1 MMTQTHQPSS
11 ERLAL
16 TTMQAPLWIEQL
28 YLPDKPI
35 ANTGILVTFTGPL
48 DASTF
53 VEAVRRVVSETD
65 TLRIRLNMEGD
76 SVYQEIIEFPDY
88 LVPQIDF
95 SSSADPVAAADEW
108 IEKHLWQTIVWDS
121 FPLFQFALIKL
132 SADRHLWLLKFNHL
146 LIDGTGRLALVKR
159 TSEIYEALQNGRQPT
174 APGGATL
181 AQILDAGQ
189 NYLVSDSRA
198 KDLAYF
204 RQKFEHAPDSFISA
218 DFRQSAKV
226 ATGRSARVLR
236 ELSTQEFDRLKS
248 VAQTAGCSIS
258 RLLLALAFISL
269 HRLYRLDDVVVGF
282 ALHNRTTPAFKET
295 IGLFTQNLPVRL
307 SLSAE
312 MPFSTLIDQLN
323 AVIDEARPHSR
334 FPLTELS
341 DQLNST
347 RRGRGLYDVLFNF
360 NPPAPRYGFGSA
372 TMDTVTLSHG
382 FFLPLN
388 ITCSNPNP
396 QSPIRLTVDYDAGL
410 VDEEDASRLIRCLH
424 VLCITIGS
432 DDLDKP
438 IDRLQ
443 IVDEQERA
451 CLLDELNRTTV
462 DVPHAMSLSD
472 LFRMQVDRMPNAIAV
487 VCGNEQISFI
497 DLYNRAQAVAA
508 ELSDIGVT
516 TGSVVGV
523 ALSRGIGLIVAL
535 VAIHEVGAAYL
546 PLDPAYPADRLTYLV
561 DDSKA
566 SLVLVD
572 GLTATILPPLKTKI
586 LQFEALAAQPKQR
599 QAGTQQAKSDD
610 LAYILYTSG
619 STGHPKG
626 VGVEHRNVVNL
637 IFCLRTLV
645 QDEDLRGVLFS
656 TSLNFDISVYE
667 IFLPLVFGGR
677 MIIVDNLL
685 SLPMTEARDEV
696 RLINT
701 GPSLMAALLR
711 LDWTPSKIRTI
722 NLAGEP
728 LPRRL
733 ADELFK
739 ARPELALFNLYGPT
753 ETTVYSTC
761 SRVSNSDRRP
771 PAIGKPLWNTQV
783 YVLGPQAG
791 LLPKGATGELYI
803 GGAGVSRGYLDRPAL
818 TRERFI
824 DNPYGEGSLYRTG
837 DLVRWRTDNELE
849 YVRRDDV
856 QIKIHG
862 QRVELGEIE
871 KQIEA
876 LPGIAS
882 AVILA
887 LPNDR
892 GGQVLHA
899 YAISKEGRPYDYPQL
914 ISALGRGLPHH
925 MLPSSL
931 TWMERFPMLPN
942 GKLNRR
948 ALPVPQAIA
957 GSTSFEPPTT
967 ETEKTLAAIWKDVLE
982 LDRVGVR
989 DNFYDL
995 GGSSLQGFMIFARI
1009 AERLRISLPAATMLQ
1024 APTIFL
1030 QGQLLSQSSGNK
1042 PDDDDIVVQFRAG
1055 ASQQPLFFVH
1065 DGWGGIMFVR
1075 ELASLLE
1082 TDCTVYGIRPPALD
1096 GKYAIPQTIEAV
1108 AAEYLEAIR
1117 QKQPHGPYMLAGY
1130 SFGGFVAFEM
1140 ARQLMAS
1147 GESVRFLGIIDASK
1161 PSDPAFVR
1169 GLQSVGRHTLYVL
1182 LQKGTH
1188 AGLHYVRSIGEMIT
1202 AWKNAARLSR
1212 GLPLA
1217 PSAVH
1222 GHYRFIFGRAVKRY
1236 RTQPYPGKV
1245 IVFAGSKK
1253 EQLHDARW
1261 RQVAGDVEVREIGGS
1276 HTEIVSV
1283 NYRRILARNIDETL
1297 GSS

>member
-1 MMTQTHQPSS
+1 MLTQTQQLSS

-16 TTMQAPLWIEQL
+16 TTMQMPLWIEQL

-35 ANTGILVTFTGPL
+35 ANTGILVTLTGQL
-48 DASTF
+48 DATTF
-53 VEAVRRVVSETD
+53 AEAVRIVVSETD
-65 TLRIRLNMEGD
+65 TLRIRLKMEGD
-76 SVYQEIIEFPDY
+76 SVYQEIVELPDY
-88 LVPQIDF
+88 LVQQIDF
-95 SSSADPVAAADEW
+95 SSVADPRAAADEW
-108 IEKHLWQTIVWDS
+108 IEKHLWQTIAWHS
-121 FPLFQFALIKL
+121 FPLFQFTLFKL
-132 SADRHLWLLKFNHL
+132 SSTRHLWLLKFNHL
-146 LIDGTGRLALVKR
+146 LIDGTGRLLLVKR
-159 TSEIYEALQNGRQPT
+159 VSEVYEAMQEGRQPN

-181 AQILDAGQ
+181 GQILDVGQ
-189 NYLVSDSRA
+189 KYLVSDARA
-198 KDLAYF
+198 NDLAYF
-204 RQKFEHAPDSFISA
+204 QQRFEHAPVSFITA
-218 DFRQSAKV
+218 DIRQSAK
-226 ATGRSARVLR
+226 ATTGRADRVLR
-236 ELSTQEFDRLKS
+236 ELSTQDFDRLKS
-248 VAQTAGCSIS
+248 IAQTAGCSIS
-258 RLLLALAFISL
+258 RLLLALVFISL
-269 HRLYRLDDVVVGF
+269 HRLYRQDEVAVGF
-282 ALHNRTTPAFKET
+282 ALHNRTTAAFKET
-295 IGLFTQNLPVRL
+295 IGLFTQNLPIRL

-323 AVIDEARPHSR
+323 ATVDEARPHGR

-341 DQLNST
+341 GQLNSA
-347 RRGRGLYDVLFNF
+347 RRGRGLYDVLFNY
-360 NPPAPRYGFGSA
+360 NPPATRYGFGSA

-382 FFLPLN
+382 FFLPLT

-396 QSPIRLTVDYDAGL
+396 QSPIRLTVDYDGGL
-410 VDEEDASRLIRCLH
+410 VDEEDASRLMRCLH
-424 VLCITIGS
+424 VLCTTVGTT
-432 DDLDKP
+432 DLDKP

-443 IVDEQERA
+443 IVDEHEQD
-451 CLLDELNRTTV
+451 LLLGELNRTAV
-462 DVPHAMSLSD
+462 DVPQGLTLPD
-472 LFRMQVDRMPNAIAV
+472 LFRMQVARTPNSIAV
-487 VCGNEQISFI
+487 ICGSDQISFI
-497 DLYNRAQAVAA
+497 DLYNRAQAVAV

-535 VAIHEVGAAYL
+535 LAIHEAGAAYL
-546 PLDPAYPADRLTYLV
+546 PLDPAYPADRLSYLV

-572 GLTATILPPLKTKI
+572 EFTATVLPPLKTTLVQLEK
-586 LQFEALAAQPKQR
+586 LCALPKQGKTGQR
-599 QAGTQQAKSDD
+599 ARSDG
-610 LAYILYTSG
+610 LAYVLYTSG
-619 STGHPKG
+619 STGRPKG

-637 IFCLRTLV
+637 MCCLRTLV
-645 QDEDLRGVLFS
+645 QDEDLRGVLFA

-667 IFLPLVFGGR
+667 IFLPLIFGGR

-711 LDWTPSKIRTI
+711 LDWAPSKIRTI

-733 ADELFK
+733 ADEIFK
-739 ARPELALFNLYGPT
+739 ANPDLALFNLYGPT
-753 ETTVYSTC
+753 ETTVYSTY
-761 SRVSNSDRRP
+761 SRVSNSDQRS

-783 YVLGPQAG
+783 YVLGPHGG

-803 GGAGVSRGYLDRPAL
+803 GGAGVSRGYLDRPDL

-824 DNPYGEGSLYRTG
+824 PNPYGEGSLYRTG

-849 YVRRDDV
+849 YLRRDDG

-876 LPGIAS
+876 LPGVSS

-887 LPNDR
+887 LPNDS

-899 YAISKEGRPYDYPQL
+899 YAIPTAAEPYDYSQL
-914 ISALGRGLPHH
+914 ISALSRSLPHH

-948 ALPVPQAIA
+948 ALPLPQSAS

-967 ETEKTLAAIWKDVLE
+967 EIERKLAAIWTEVLE

-1009 AERLRISLPAATMLQ
+1009 AERLNISLPAATMLQ

-1030 QGQLLSQSSGNK
+1030 QSQLLIQPSAQNH
-1042 PDDDDIVVQFRAG
+1042 DDDDIVVQFRTG
-1055 ASQQPLFFVH
+1055 GSQQPLFFVH

-1075 ELASLLE
+1075 ELARLLE
-1082 TDCTVYGIRPPALD
+1082 TDRAIYGIRPPALD
-1096 GKYAIPQTIEAV
+1096 GKHAIPQTIEAV
-1108 AAEYLEAIR
+1108 AAEYIEAIR
-1117 QKQPHGPYMLAGY
+1117 QKQPRGPYMLAGY
-1130 SFGGFVAFEM
+1130 SFGGFAAFEM

-1147 GESVRFLGIIDASK
+1147 GESVRYLGIIDASK
-1161 PSDPAFVR
+1161 PSDPVLVR
-1169 GLQSVGRHTLYVL
+1169 GLQSVGKHTPFVV
-1182 LQKGTH
+1182 LQK
-1188 AGLHYVRSIGEMIT
+1188 ASQFGLHYVRSIGEIVT
-1202 AWKNAARLSR
+1202 AWKNALRLSL
-1212 GLPLA
+1212 GLPLP

-1222 GHYRFIFGRAVKRY
+1222 GHYRFVFGRAVKRY
-1236 RTQPYPGKV
+1236 RTRPYPGKV
-1245 IVFAGSKK
+1245 IVFAGSNK
-1253 EQLHDARW
+1253 EKLHDARW
-1261 RQVAGDVEVREIGGS
+1261 RQVAAEVEVREIGGS
-1276 HTEIVSV
+1276 HTEIISAG
-1283 NYRRILARNIDETL
+1283 YSRILARNIDETL
-1297 GSS
+1297 AVD

>member
-1 MMTQTHQPSS
+1 
-11 ERLAL
+11 
-16 TTMQAPLWIEQL
+16 MQAPLWIEQL

-35 ANTGILVTFTGPL
+35 ANTGILVTFTGQL

-53 VEAVRRVVSETD
+53 VEAVRIVVNETD

-76 SVYQEIIEFPDY
+76 SVYQEVVELPDY

-108 IEKHLWQTIVWDS
+108 IETHLWQTIVWDS
-121 FPLFQFALIKL
+121 FPLFQFTLMKL
-132 SADRHLWLLKFNHL
+132 STHRHLWLLKFNHL
-146 LIDGTGRLALVKR
+146 LIDGTGRLLLVKR
-159 TSEIYEALQNGRQPT
+159 ISEIYEALQEGRQPN

-181 AQILDAGQ
+181 AQILDIGQ
-189 NYLVSDSRA
+189 KYLDSDARTN
-198 KDLAYF
+198 DLAYF
-204 RQKFEHAPDSFISA
+204 RERFEHAPASFITT
-218 DFRQSAKV
+218 DFRQSAK
-226 ATGRSARVLR
+226 AITGRSARVLR
-236 ELSTQEFDRLKS
+236 QISTRDFDRLKS
-248 VAQTAGCSIS
+248 AAQAAGCSTS
-258 RLLLALAFISL
+258 RLLLTLVFITL
-269 HRLYRLDDVVVGF
+269 HRLYRLDDVAVGF
-282 ALHNRTTPAFKET
+282 ALHNRTTPASRET

-307 SLSAE
+307 SISAE
-312 MPFSTLIDQLN
+312 MPFSTLIDQVN
-323 AVIDEARPHSR
+323 AAVDEARPHSR

-341 DQLNST
+341 GQLNST
-347 RRGRGLYDVLFNF
+347 RRGRGLYDVLFNY
-360 NPPAPRYGFGSA
+360 NPPAPRYGFGGA

-382 FFLPLN
+382 FFLPLT
-388 ITCSNPNP
+388 ISCSNPNP
-396 QSPIRLTVDYDAGL
+396 QSPIRLTLDYDGGL
-410 VDEEDASRLIRCLH
+410 VDQEDASRLIGCLH
-424 VLCITIGS
+424 VLCTTVGIE
-432 DDLDKP
+432 DLNKP
-438 IDRLQ
+438 IDRLR
-443 IVDEQERA
+443 IVDEQECA
-451 CLLDELNRTTV
+451 LLLDNLNRTAV
-462 DVPHAMSLSD
+462 DIPQGITLPD
-472 LFRMQVDRMPNAIAV
+472 LFRMQVDRTPSAIAV
-487 VCGNEQISFI
+487 VCGNDQVSFI
-497 DLYNRAQAVAA
+497 DLYNRSQAIAV
-508 ELSDIGVT
+508 ELTDIGVT

-523 ALSRGIGLIVAL
+523 ALTRGVGLIVAL

-546 PLDPAYPADRLTYLV
+546 PLDPAYPADRLSYLV

-572 GLTATILPPLKTKI
+572 GLTATTLPPLKTKTV
-586 LQFEALAAQPKQR
+586 QFEKLGTLPKQR
-599 QAGTQQAKSDD
+599 KAGQQASSDD

-685 SLPMTEARDEV
+685 SLPMTESRDEV

-711 LDWTPSKIRTI
+711 LDWTPSKVRTI

-728 LPRRL
+728 LPLRL

-739 ARPELALFNLYGPT
+739 ANPNLALFNLYGPT
-753 ETTVYSTC
+753 ETTVYSTY

-783 YVLGPQAG
+783 YVLGPQGG

-803 GGAGVSRGYLDRPAL
+803 GGAGVSRGYLDRPTL

-824 DNPYGEGSLYRTG
+824 TNPYGEGSLYRTG

-849 YVRRDDV
+849 YLRRDDG

-876 LPGIAS
+876 LPGIVS

-887 LPNDR
+887 QPNDS

-899 YAISKEGRPYDYPQL
+899 YAIPKDRKRYDYSQL
-914 ISALGRGLPHH
+914 ISALARCLPHH

-948 ALPVPQAIA
+948 ALPEPQPTS

-967 ETEKTLAAIWKDVLE
+967 EIEKKLAAIWKEVLE
-982 LDRVGVR
+982 LERVGVR

-995 GGSSLQGFMIFARI
+995 GGSSLQGFMIFTRI
-1009 AERLRISLPAATMLQ
+1009 AERLQISLPAATMLR
-1024 APTIFL
+1024 APTVFL
-1030 QGQLLSQSSGNK
+1030 QGQLLNQSSGDKHN
-1042 PDDDDIVVQFRAG
+1042 DDDIVVQFRAG
-1055 ASQQPLFFVH
+1055 GSQEPLFFVH

-1075 ELASLLE
+1075 DLAGLLE
-1082 TDCTVYGIRPPALD
+1082 TDRAIYGIRPPALD
-1096 GKYAIPQTIEAV
+1096 GKYAIPRTIEAV
-1108 AAEYLEAIR
+1108 AAEYIEAIR

-1140 ARQLMAS
+1140 ARQLMAL
-1147 GESVRFLGIIDASK
+1147 GERVQFLGIIDASK
-1161 PSDPAFVR
+1161 PSEPVFVR
-1169 GLQSVGRHTLYVL
+1169 GLQSVGKRSLSVL

-1188 AGLHYVRSIGEMIT
+1188 AGLHYVRSIGEMIS
-1202 AWKNAARLSR
+1202 AWKNSARLSR

-1236 RTQPYPGKV
+1236 KTQPYPGKV
-1245 IVFAGSKK
+1245 IVFAGSNK
-1253 EQLHDARW
+1253 EKLHDARW
-1261 RQVAGDVEVREIGGS
+1261 RQVAAGVEVREIGGS

-1283 NYRRILARNIDETL
+1283 NYSRILARNIDETL
-1297 GSS
+1297 GS

>member
-1 MMTQTHQPSS
+1 
-11 ERLAL
+11 
-16 TTMQAPLWIEQL
+16 MQAPLWIEQL
-28 YLPDKPI
+28 YFPDKPI
-35 ANTGILVTFTGPL
+35 ANTGILVTFTGQL

-53 VEAVRRVVSETD
+53 VEAVRIVVSETD

-76 SVYQEIIEFPDY
+76 SVYQEVVDLPDY
-88 LVPQIDF
+88 LVQQIDF

-121 FPLFQFALIKL
+121 FPLFQFTLIKL
-132 SADRHLWLLKFNHL
+132 GIQRHLWLLKFNHL
-146 LIDGTGRLALVKR
+146 LIDGTGRLLLVKR
-159 TSEIYEALQNGRQPT
+159 TAEIYQALQNGRQPN
-174 APGGATL
+174 APGGANL
-181 AQILDAGQ
+181 AQILDVGQ
-189 NYLVSDSRA
+189 KYLASDA
-198 KDLAYF
+198 HTNDLAYF
-204 RQKFEHAPDSFISA
+204 REKFEHAPASFITS
-218 DFRQSAKV
+218 DFRLSAK
-226 ATGRSARVLR
+226 AKTGRSARVLR
-236 ELSTQEFDRLKS
+236 ELSTREFDRLKS
-248 VAQTAGCSIS
+248 VAQASGCSTS
-258 RLLLALAFISL
+258 RLLLALVFITL
-269 HRLYRLDDVVVGF
+269 HRLYRLEDVVVGF
-282 ALHNRTTPAFKET
+282 ALHNRTTPAFRET

-312 MPFSTLIDQLN
+312 MPFSTLIDQVN
-323 AVIDEARPHSR
+323 AVIDDARPHSR

-341 DQLNST
+341 DQLNSA

-388 ITCSNPNP
+388 IACSNPNP
-396 QSPIRLTVDYDAGL
+396 QSPIRLTLDYDAGL
-410 VDEEDASRLIRCLH
+410 VDEENASRIIRCLH
-424 VLCITIGS
+424 VLCTTVGTH
-432 DDLDKP
+432 DLDKS

-443 IVDEQERA
+443 IVDEQERV
-451 CLLDELNRTTV
+451 CLLDELNRTAV
-462 DVPHAMSLSD
+462 DIPQEMTLPD
-472 LFRMQVDRMPNAIAV
+472 LFKLQVDRTPNAIAV
-487 VCGNEQISFI
+487 VSGNDQISFI
-497 DLYNRAQAVAA
+497 NLYNRTQTVAA
-508 ELSDIGVT
+508 GLSDIGVT
-516 TGSVVGV
+516 SGSVVGV
-523 ALSRGIGLIVAL
+523 ALSRGISLIVAL
-535 VAIHEVGAAYL
+535 VAIHAVGAAYL
-546 PLDPAYPADRLTYLV
+546 PLDPAYPSDRLSYLV
-561 DDSKA
+561 EDSEA

-572 GLTATILPPLKTKI
+572 GLTAAMLPPLKRKSV
-586 LQFEALAAQPKQR
+586 QFEELASLPKQR
-599 QAGTQQAKSDD
+599 QAVQRARSDD
-610 LAYILYTSG
+610 LAYVLYTSG

-637 IFCLRTLV
+637 IFCLRTLI

-677 MIIVDNLL
+677 MIIIDNLL
-685 SLPMTEARDEV
+685 SLPMAEARDQV

-701 GPSLMAALLR
+701 GPSLMDALLR
-711 LDWTPSKIRTI
+711 LDWTPSKVRTI

-739 ARPELALFNLYGPT
+739 DNPNLALFNLYGPT
-753 ETTVYSTC
+753 ETTVYSTY
-761 SRVSNSDRRP
+761 SRVSSSDRRP
-771 PAIGKPLWNTQV
+771 PAIGKPLWNTQA

-803 GGAGVSRGYLDRPAL
+803 GGAGVARGYLDRPDL
-818 TRERFI
+818 TRERFVA
-824 DNPYGEGSLYRTG
+824 NPYGKGRLYRTG

-849 YVRRDDV
+849 YLRRDDG

-882 AVILA
+882 AAILA
-887 LPNDR
+887 QPSDR

-899 YAISKEGRPYDYPQL
+899 YAIPKDERPYDYPQL
-914 ISALGRGLPHH
+914 ISALSRRLPHH

-931 TWMERFPMLPN
+931 TWMARFPMLPN

-948 ALPVPQAIA
+948 ALPVPQPTA

-967 ETEKTLAAIWKDVLE
+967 EIERKLAAIWKEVLE
-982 LDRVGVR
+982 LERVGVR

-1009 AERLRISLPAATMLQ
+1009 AERLQISLPAATMLQ

-1030 QGQLLSQSSGNK
+1030 QSQLLHRSSGEKHN
-1042 PDDDDIVVQFRAG
+1042 DDDIVVQFRAG
-1055 ASQQPLFFVH
+1055 GSQQPLFFVH

-1075 ELASLLE
+1075 DLAGLLE

-1108 AAEYLEAIR
+1108 AAEYIEAIR
-1117 QKQPHGPYMLAGY
+1117 QKQPHGPYKLAGY

-1147 GESVRFLGIIDASK
+1147 GESVRFVGIIDASK
-1161 PSDPAFVR
+1161 ASEPVFVR
-1169 GLQSVGRHTLYVL
+1169 GLQSIGRHTLSVL
-1182 LQKGTH
+1182 LQKGTY
-1188 AGLHYVRSIGEMIT
+1188 AGLHYIRSIGEMIST
-1202 AWKNAARLSR
+1202 WRNSARLSR

-1236 RTQPYPGKV
+1236 RAQPYPGKI
-1245 IVFAGSKK
+1245 IVFAGSNK
-1253 EQLHDARW
+1253 EHLHDARW
-1261 RQVAGDVEVREIGGS
+1261 RRVATDVEVREIGGS
-1276 HTEIVSV
+1276 HTEIVSA
-1283 NYRRILARNIDETL
+1283 NYSRILARNIDETL
-1297 GSS
+1297 GS